1 MSDLVDSTPIKMPS
15 TTASQRPQ
23 YPNHYQPQTP
33 PQPTGYG
40 SSGAFGPMLD
50 WAMQDGPIQQKLWTC
65 IYILL
70 LFLVYRILKFWWSRR
85 QSTSS
90 QAPKKLN

>member
-23 YPNHYQPQTP
+23 YPNHYQPP
-33 PQPTGYG
+33 AQPVYG

-50 WAMQDGPIQQKLWTC
+50 WAMQDGPVQQKLWTC

-85 QSTSS
+85 QSASS
-90 QAPKKLN
+90 QAQAPKKLN